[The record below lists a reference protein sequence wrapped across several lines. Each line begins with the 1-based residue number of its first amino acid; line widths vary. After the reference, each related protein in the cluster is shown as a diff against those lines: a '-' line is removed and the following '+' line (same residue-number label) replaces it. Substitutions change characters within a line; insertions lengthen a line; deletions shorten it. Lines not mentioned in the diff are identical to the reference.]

1 MITGWLYNP
10 SVFSQLG
17 KIFFLTRQLFF
28 PNWEKIIARL
38 ASAFTSF
45 EEIRSVRFFFAITKS
60 VSRKSFTTI
69 HSYPS
74 A

>member
-1 MITGWLYNP
+1 MITGWLYKP

-17 KIFFLTRQLFF
+17 KNFFLTRQLFF
-28 PNWEKIIARL
+28 PNWGKIIARL

-45 EEIRSVRFFFAITKS
+45 EKIHSVRIFFAITKS
-60 VSRKSFTTI
+60 VSRISFTTI
-69 HSYPS
+69 HSYLS